1 MHFLD
6 LEKADGRDGAERGT
20 VLLPEEVR
28 SGRGAC
34 EGGADRV

>member
-6 LEKADGRDGAERGT
+6 LEKADGAERGT

-34 EGGADRV
+34 EGGADHV